1 MKVSLKRARSAEE
14 SVVDSRDPRAMMII
28 LLGPPGAGKGT
39 QARHIEEA
47 FGIPQ
52 ISTGDILREHV
63 ALETELGQKAQQ
75 YMDSG
80 ELVPDQLI
88 IDLIADRI
96 DRPDAAEGFLL
107 DGFPRTTRQAV
118 ALEEFLHNRQLKL
131 NAVVLIDVDD
141 EQLIAR
147 ISGRLLCRDCGSDI
161 NVAGLDTMPDSCS
174 YCGGELY
181 QREDD
186 REETVINRLQVYRS
200 QTAPLVE
207 YYLGQGLLKKVDGG
221 GTVEDV
227 ARRVIK
233 TLKQEQGQE
242 A

>member
-1 MKVSLKRARSAEE
+1 MKVSPRRARSAEE
-14 SVVDSRDPRAMMII
+14 SVVDSLNPRALMII

-39 QARHIEEA
+39 QARRIEEA
-47 FGIPQ
+47 FGVPQ

-75 YMDSG
+75 YMESG

-88 IDLIADRI
+88 IDRIADRI
-96 DRPDAAEGFLL
+96 GQHDAEEGFLL

-118 ALEEFLHNRQLKL
+118 ALEEFLNNRQLKL
-131 NAVVLIDVDD
+131 NAVVLIDVDN

-147 ISGRLLCRDCGSDI
+147 ISGRYLCRDCGSDI
-161 NVAGLDTMPDSCS
+161 NVAGLDTMPESCS

-186 REETVINRLQVYRS
+186 REETVKNRLQVYRR
-200 QTAPLVE
+200 QTAPLVA
-207 YYLGQGLLKKVDGG
+207 YYRSQGLLKKVDGS

-227 ARRVIK
+227 ARRIIEI
-233 TLKQEQGQE
+233 LKQEQGQE

>member
-1 MKVSLKRARSAEE
+1 MV
-14 SVVDSRDPRAMMII
+14 I

-39 QARHIEEA
+39 QARRIEEE

-52 ISTGDILREHV
+52 ISTGEMLREHV
-63 ALETELGQKAQQ
+63 ALDTELGQKAHQ
-75 YMDSG
+75 YIESG
-80 ELVPDQLI
+80 ELVPDQQI
-88 IDLIADRI
+88 IDLITERI
-96 DRPDAAEGFLL
+96 GQPDAAGGYLL

-118 ALEEFLHNRQLKL
+118 ALEEFLHNKQLKL
-131 NAVVLIDVDD
+131 NAVVLIDVDN

-147 ISGRLLCRDCGSDI
+147 ISGRYLCRDCGSDI
-161 NVAGLDTMPDSCS
+161 NVADLDTMPESCS
-174 YCGGELY
+174 DCGGELY

-186 REETVINRLQVYRS
+186 RKETVITRLQVYHE

-207 YYLGQGLLKKVDGG
+207 YYLGQGLLRKVDGSG
-221 GTVEDV
+221 PVDDV
-227 ARRVIK
+227 ARRVIE

>member
-1 MKVSLKRARSAEE
+1 MA
-14 SVVDSRDPRAMMII
+14 I

-39 QARHIEEA
+39 QARRIEED
-47 FGIPQ
+47 FGVPH

-63 ALETELGQKAQQ
+63 ALETELGEKARR
-75 YMDSG
+75 YMEDG

-96 DRPDAAEGFLL
+96 GQPDAVEGFLL
-107 DGFPRTTRQAV
+107 DGFPRTTQQAV
-118 ALEEFLHNRQLKL
+118 ALDEFMNEKQLQL
-131 NAVVLIDVDD
+131 DAVVLIDVED

-147 ISGRLLCRDCGSDI
+147 ISGRFLCRDCGSDF
-161 NVAGLDTMPDSCS
+161 NVAGHGTIPESCMH
-174 YCGGELY
+174 CGGELY

-186 REETVINRLQVYRS
+186 REETVKNRLEVYRS

-207 YYLGQGLLKKVDGG
+207 YYLGKGILRRVDGSG
-221 GTVEDV
+221 NVEDV
-227 ARRVIK
+227 AFRVAE
-233 TLKQEQGQE
+233 TLKQEQGQQ

>member
-1 MKVSLKRARSAEE
+1 M
-14 SVVDSRDPRAMMII
+14 DSRDPKALMVI

-39 QARHIEEA
+39 QARRIEEE
-47 FGIPQ
+47 FGVPH

-63 ALETELGQKAQQ
+63 TLETELGQKAQQ
-75 YMDSG
+75 YMECG

-96 DRPDAAEGFLL
+96 GQPDAAEGFLL

-118 ALEEFLHNRQLKL
+118 VFEEFLNNRQLKL
-131 NAVVLIDVDD
+131 DTVLLLDVED

-147 ISGRLLCRDCGSDI
+147 ISGRYLCRDCGSDI
-161 NVAGLDTMPDSCS
+161 NVAELESMPESCA
-174 YCGGELY
+174 YCDGELY

-186 REETVINRLQVYRS
+186 REETVKNRLQVYRR

-207 YYLGQGLLKKVDGG
+207 YYRGQGLLKKVDGS

-227 ARRVIK
+227 ARRVTE

>member
-1 MKVSLKRARSAEE
+1 MV
-14 SVVDSRDPRAMMII
+14 I

-39 QARHIEEA
+39 QARRIEEE
-47 FGIPQ
+47 FGVPH

-63 ALETELGQKAQQ
+63 TLETELGQKAQQ
-75 YMDSG
+75 YMECG

-96 DRPDAAEGFLL
+96 GQPDAAEGFLL

-118 ALEEFLHNRQLKL
+118 VFEEFLNNRQLKL
-131 NAVVLIDVDD
+131 DTVLLLDVED

-147 ISGRLLCRDCGSDI
+147 ISGRYLCRDCGSDI
-161 NVAGLDTMPDSCS
+161 NVAELESMPESCA
-174 YCGGELY
+174 YCDGELY

-186 REETVINRLQVYRS
+186 REETVKNRLQVYRR

-207 YYLGQGLLKKVDGG
+207 YYRGQGLLKKVDGS

-227 ARRVIK
+227 ARRVTE

>member
-1 MKVSLKRARSAEE
+1 MV
-14 SVVDSRDPRAMMII
+14 I

-39 QARHIEEA
+39 QARRIEEE
-47 FGIPQ
+47 FGVPH

-63 ALETELGQKAQQ
+63 TLETELGQKAQQ
-75 YMDSG
+75 YMECG

-96 DRPDAAEGFLL
+96 GQPDAAEGFLL

-118 ALEEFLHNRQLKL
+118 VFEEFLNNRQLKL
-131 NAVVLIDVDD
+131 DTVLLLDVED

-147 ISGRLLCRDCGSDI
+147 ISGRYLCRDCGSDI
-161 NVAGLDTMPDSCS
+161 NVAGLESMPESCA
-174 YCGGELY
+174 YCDGELY

-186 REETVINRLQVYRS
+186 REETVKNRLQVYRR

-207 YYLGQGLLKKVDGG
+207 YYRGQGLLKKVDGS

-227 ARRVIK
+227 ARRVTE

>member
-1 MKVSLKRARSAEE
+1 M
-14 SVVDSRDPRAMMII
+14 DSRDPKALMVI

-39 QARHIEEA
+39 QARRIEEE
-47 FGIPQ
+47 FGVPH

-63 ALETELGQKAQQ
+63 TLETELGQKAQQ
-75 YMDSG
+75 YMECG

-96 DRPDAAEGFLL
+96 GQPDAAEGFLL

-118 ALEEFLHNRQLKL
+118 VFEEFLNNRQLKL
-131 NAVVLIDVDD
+131 DTVLLLDVED

-147 ISGRLLCRDCGSDI
+147 ISGRYLCRDCGSDI
-161 NVAGLDTMPDSCS
+161 NVAGLESMPESCA
-174 YCGGELY
+174 YCDGELY

-186 REETVINRLQVYRS
+186 REETVKNRLQVYRR

-207 YYLGQGLLKKVDGG
+207 YYRGQGLLKKVDGS

-227 ARRVIK
+227 ARRVTE

>member
-1 MKVSLKRARSAEE
+1 MKVSPRRARSAEE
-14 SVVDSRDPRAMMII
+14 SVVDSQDPRALMII

-39 QARHIEEA
+39 QARHIEME
-47 FGIPQ
+47 FGVSH

-75 YMDSG
+75 YMESG

-96 DRPDAAEGFLL
+96 GQPDEAEGFLL

-131 NAVVLIDVDD
+131 NAVVLIDVND

-147 ISGRLLCRDCGSDI
+147 ISGRYLCRDCGCDI
-161 NVAGLDTMPDSCS
+161 NVAGLDTMPESCS

-186 REETVINRLQVYRS
+186 REETVKNRLQVYRR

-207 YYLGQGLLKKVDGG
+207 YYRGQGLLKKVDGS